1 MTNWQNISLWMDQ
14 IGVIEPRPALQH
26 DASFDVVII
35 GGGYTGLWSAYYLK
49 RLAPHLSICILEA
62 EVVGYGASGRNGG
75 WLMGD
80 IAGASRL
87 SARLP
92 KSRQQAVQQLLHA
105 IPNEVQAVIQQHGID
120 CDFVKGGVLYCAAR
134 YREQLP
140 RLQAYF
146 ADLMQAGYGAGDFC
160 WLSADE
166 LSTRLAMHD
175 AFAAVYSPHCARIQP
190 AKLARGLAAVL
201 ATMGVEIHEQSP
213 VTRWQQGQVQ
223 TADASIQCEWIIPA
237 MEAYGASATNPYG
250 QLGRYQLP
258 VQSMIIATEP
268 LPESV
273 WQAIG
278 LQQGEVFSDFCRQIT
293 YGQRSADNRMVFGT
307 RGTYQF
313 KGRLRRRFELS
324 ENEFSMRRRIM
335 HQLFPP
341 LQSYQVTHGWGGN
354 LSLSRAF
361 HPHMLVDQKNGFA
374 LAGAYGGEGVG
385 AANLAGR
392 TLANLILQRDDPC
405 LQAPWVYPR
414 GGLSQLKKW
423 EAEPLPWLGYKAIG
437 MSYDWE
443 ENTLANAGSP
453 QWKRKLS
460 SVLADFM
467 QERIEPG

>member
-1 MTNWQNISLWMDQ
+1 MTNGQNISLWMDQ
-14 IGVIEPRPALQH
+14 VGVIEPRPALQH

-49 RLAPHLSICILEA
+49 QLAPHLSICILEA

-92 KSRQQAVQQLLHA
+92 KSRQQAVHQLLHT
-105 IPNEVQAVIQQHGID
+105 IPDEVQAVIQQHGID

-160 WLSADE
+160 WLSADA

-273 WQAIG
+273 WQ
-278 LQQGEVFSDFCRQIT
+278 LQRNLENMEPTYFSLPKIRN
-293 YGQRSADNRMVFGT
+293 AL
-307 RGTYQF
+307 
-313 KGRLRRRFELS
+313 KL
-324 ENEFSMRRRIM
+324 
-335 HQLFPP
+335 
-341 LQSYQVTHGWGGN
+341 
-354 LSLSRAF
+354 
-361 HPHMLVDQKNGFA
+361 QKNKF
-374 LAGAYGGEGVG
+374 
-385 AANLAGR
+385 
-392 TLANLILQRDDPC
+392 
-405 LQAPWVYPR
+405 
-414 GGLSQLKKW
+414 
-423 EAEPLPWLGYKAIG
+423 
-437 MSYDWE
+437 
-443 ENTLANAGSP
+443 
-453 QWKRKLS
+453 
-460 SVLADFM
+460 
-467 QERIEPG
+467 